1 MTVYSLD
8 LLLSQFGTSSLFH
21 VQFYLLLLDLHTG
34 FSGGRQGGLVFPSL
48 EIFSSVYCDLCKGFG
63 KDNIAEVDVF
73 LELSCLF
80 YFILVFSVEFSLICN
95 IGTYKSK
102 QFKVFIT
109 HNIIKTH
116 QIPMNVFYNIYT
128 NLYTK
133 NYKPY

>member
-1 MTVYSLD
+1 MSNSNCCFLTCIQVSQEAGKVVWYFHLLKDFPQFIVIHTV
-8 LLLSQFGTSSLFH
+8 
-21 VQFYLLLLDLHTG
+21 
-34 FSGGRQGGLVFPSL
+34 
-48 EIFSSVYCDLCKGFG
+48 KGFG

-102 QFKVFIT
+102 QFNVFIT

-116 QIPMNVFYNIYT
+116 QIPMNIFYNIYT

-133 NYKPY
+133 NYRKLLRKTEEDLSNN